1 MRLGIIGLPQSGKTT
16 IFNALTRG
24 TQPTGTVT
32 GKIEVHEAVVDV
44 PDERVDKLAEM
55 FNPKKRIFAKV
66 TYDDISGLDG
76 SASKSGI
83 SGELLNRL
91 AQMDGFI
98 HVVRCFANDS
108 VPHPNGSVDPVRDIQ
123 SMEGDLILNDMIAVE
138 RRLERLNEEKKKGG
152 GRDKAVIERD
162 IALFERFHECLGD
175 EKPLRSLGL
184 DDEEKR
190 SISGFGLLS
199 LKPVLVLL
207 NLDETQDTPQ
217 TESLGAETITTAI
230 RGKIEMEIAQLPADV
245 AEMFMEE
252 YGITELALNHIIKV
266 SYDLLDQQSFFT
278 AGADECRAWT
288 TSRHAT
294 APEAAGVIHTDLQK
308 GFIRAEVVAYD
319 DLMELGSMAECKAK
333 GKFRLEGKDYLVKDG
348 DILNIRFNVSK

>member
-1 MRLGIIGLPQSGKTT
+1 MKLGIVGLPQSGKTT

-55 FNPKKRIFAKV
+55 FHPKKTIYAKV

-76 SASKSGI
+76 SAKSGI
-83 SGELLNRL
+83 SGELLNKL

-98 HVVRCFANDS
+98 HVVRCFANDL
-108 VPHPNGSVDPVRDIQ
+108 VVHPNGSIDPVRDIA
-123 SMEGDLILNDMIAVE
+123 SMESDFILNDMISVE
-138 RRLERLNEEKKKGG
+138 RRLDRLNDEKRKGG
-152 GRDKAVIERD
+152 GRDKAVIERE

-184 DDEEKR
+184 TDEEKR
-190 SISGFGLLS
+190 SISGFGMLS
-199 LKPVLVLL
+199 LKPVLILL
-207 NLDETQDTPQ
+207 NLDETQDAPAIDPQ
-217 TESLGAETITTAI
+217 GPETMISAI
-230 RGKIEMEIAQLPADV
+230 RGKIEMEIAQLPAED

-252 YGITELALNHIIKV
+252 YGITELALNHIIKL

-319 DLMELGSMAECKAK
+319 DLMELGSMTEAKAK
-333 GKFRLEGKDYLVKDG
+333 GRFRLEGKDYLVKDG